1 MTEFVHGL
9 TPEIAANS
17 IYDYIEN
24 TLGMQIITSKRRI
37 TVEHA
42 TAQDEKV
49 LAMDSYDCVAVV
61 TNQTFNASGMLFE
74 FTQSRHQRIISAFR
88 TLPPE
93 KNEHRAFRLDSPTH
107 VSPYL
112 CQPARRRILT
122 SARQYRLPLKQVTPS
137 AEHDFNDLHPAIQKR
152 RESIRNQLS

>member
-1 MTEFVHGL
+1 MREKSYVEDIDRSIYDFKDDEKDAYKVKAGL

-17 IYDYIEN
+17 IYEYIEN

-42 TAQDEKV
+42 TSQDEKV

-74 FTQSRHQRIISAFR
+74 FTQSRHQPDYFCFQDIATR
-88 TLPPE
+88 
-93 KNEHRAFRLDSPTH
+93 K
-107 VSPYL
+107 
-112 CQPARRRILT
+112 
-122 SARQYRLPLKQVTPS
+122 K
-137 AEHDFNDLHPAIQKR
+137 
-152 RESIRNQLS
+152 